1 MAETAKQ
8 QIAKQQI
15 AKQQIKAE
23 AKLTRALKAR
33 RPRAV
38 AALYQRY
45 GKLVYSVILR
55 IVKNSAAAEDLTQET
70 FLRAWNRARTVDLPG
85 NALKP
90 WILTVARNRAV
101 DYLRSAEIAKR
112 PGAPKLGWMEHP
124 VQFRDLETDQLS
136 PERAGVLQEA
146 FRKLTA
152 SQKTALELAYY
163 EGLSLTEIAARMDQ
177 PVGVIRTWL
186 ESGAV
191 ALRVCLEPA

>member
-1 MAETAKQ
+1 MAEAAKQ
-8 QIAKQQI
+8 QSAKQLS
-15 AKQQIKAE
+15 KAE
-23 AKLTRALKAR
+23 ANLARALKAR

-70 FLRAWNRARTVDLPG
+70 FLRAWNRSRTVDVPG

-101 DYLRSAEIAKR
+101 DYLRSAEIAKK

-124 VQFRDLETDQLS
+124 SQFRDLQPDQLS
-136 PERAGVLQEA
+136 PDRAAVLQA
-146 FRKLTA
+146 VFRKLTA

-163 EGLSLTEIAARMDQ
+163 EGLSLPEIATRMEQ

-186 ESGAV
+186 ESGAA
-191 ALRVCLEPA
+191 ALRACLESA

>member
-8 QIAKQQI
+8 QLR
-15 AKQQIKAE
+15 AE
-23 AKLTRALKAR
+23 ARLARALKAR
-33 RPRAV
+33 RPRAL
-38 AALYQRY
+38 ASLYQRY

-55 IVKNSAAAEDLTQET
+55 IVKNAAAAEDLTQET
-70 FLRAWNRARTVDLPG
+70 FLRVWNRSRTIEVPG

-124 VQFRDLETDQLS
+124 SEFRDLQPEQLS
-136 PERAGVLQEA
+136 EDRAAELQMS
-146 FRKLTA
+146 FRKLTS

-163 EGLSLTEIAARMDQ
+163 EGLSLTEIAARMEQ

-186 ESGAV
+186 ESGAA
-191 ALRVCLEPA
+191 ALRASLEPA